1 MPTQEDAMALTPR
14 YTKHELA
21 ALLAAIHPE
30 EDRPRF
36 TKAKWN
42 GNGFRH
48 YRDPKI
54 VCIEH
59 YMPRARSPKA
69 PVAGRPGHKPAA

>member
-1 MPTQEDAMALTPR
+1 MALTPR
-14 YTKHELA
+14 YTKYELA
-21 ALLAAIHPE
+21 TLLAAIHPE
-30 EDRPRF
+30 EDRHKF
-36 TKAKWN
+36 TSAKWN

-59 YMPRARSPKA
+59 FKPKPCVGYPA
-69 PVAGRPGHKPAA
+69 KPSHKPAA

>member
-1 MPTQEDAMALTPR
+1 MALTPR

-21 ALLAAIHPE
+21 ALLAAIYPE
-30 EDRPRF
+30 EDRHKF
-36 TKAKWN
+36 TRAKWS

-48 YRDPKI
+48 YRDPKV

-59 YMPRARSPKA
+59 FKPK
-69 PVAGRPGHKPAA
+69 PKPSYPSQSGHKPAA